1 MLIPIP
7 QLINHFQIK
16 VKGVIQIGAHYGQ
29 EYHPLKEAG
38 IDNFI
43 LIEPVPRHFNM
54 IKETIQD
61 ENVLMFQTAL
71 GSEIK
76 KIEMNIS
83 DFEGQDAELYKG
95 MSSSILSPK
104 KHLEQYPH
112 IQFKETI
119 EVDMTTLDMLIET
132 EDVDVKNYNMLNVD
146 VQGYE
151 LEVLHGAKDTLK
163 HIDCVYTEVNRD
175 EVYEGC
181 PMVSEIDEFLLDYG
195 FKKVIENWAGHT
207 WGDAFYVHTNR

>member
-7 QLINHFQIK
+7 QLISHFQIN
-16 VKGVIQIGAHYGQ
+16 VTGVIQIGAHYGQ
-29 EYHPLKEAG
+29 EYQPLKESG
-38 IDNFI
+38 INNFI
-43 LIEPVPRHFNM
+43 LIEPVPRHFNI

-71 GSEIK
+71 GSETK
-76 KIEMNIS
+76 KIEMNLS
-83 DFEGQDAELYKG
+83 EFEGQDAELYKG
-95 MSSSILSPK
+95 MSSSILLPK

-112 IQFKETI
+112 IQFKEKI
-119 EVDMTTLDMLIET
+119 EVDMTTLDTLIEKEEIVT
-132 EDVDVKNYNMLNVD
+132 ENYNMLNID

-151 LEVLHGAKDTLK
+151 LEVLHGARNTLN

-181 PMVSEIDEFLLDYG
+181 PMVSDIDNFLMEYG
-195 FKKVIENWAGHT
+195 FQKVAENWAGGT
-207 WGDAFYVHTNR
+207 WGDAFYVK